1 MSELFVAVCVCILLT
16 KVERYISFLS
26 PAFARRVNSDVY
38 CCLFPMLVGCIFL
51 SLVLVETTRL
61 WQCDVHR
68 SYELGLVV
76 TLVVTLDVGP

>member
-1 MSELFVAVCVCILLT
+1 MSEVFVVVCVCILLT

-51 SLVLVETTRL
+51 SFSCGDTRL

-68 SYELGLVV
+68 SSELG
-76 TLVVTLDVGP
+76 LVVTLDVGP